1 MKSIVLLGTVHSVR
15 GAEKSPRKQ
24 IDDPSY
30 RKLIELFVS
39 CCDVDYIFE
48 EASGCGPT
56 DAEKIANRHSIRYK
70 DVDLH
75 PDERR
80 QRGLLVEGAS
90 PHSIDEAKPEDFYI
104 RENLGVHAQRE
115 DSWLKSIKKRHFS
128 SGLMI
133 CGVFHVLS
141 FAFKL
146 RSAGFDVDCLRYTP
160 FQKLLGE

>member
-80 QRGLLVEGAS
+80 VESAS
-90 PHSIDEAKPEDFYI
+90 PHSSTRPNRKTSTFGKTLEFTPSARIA
-104 RENLGVHAQRE
+104 G
-115 DSWLKSIKKRHFS
+115 S
-128 SGLMI
+128 SQ
-133 CGVFHVLS
+133 S
-141 FAFKL
+141 
-146 RSAGFDVDCLRYTP
+146 RSVILALA
-160 FQKLLGE
+160 